1 MSVPAIKTA
10 TKKAIQHI
18 GGIDAAATICRVGRS
33 QLSDYGNRDS
43 AQVVPV
49 DVAVDLDSCAQ
60 EPLILAAM
68 AYAEGFR
75 LVPVKFSGSGHIP
88 KELAKF
94 SRFSSDVLQEGIE
107 SLEDGRVDVAEARA
121 ILEHVQP
128 SRMAMDRLEHAL
140 HKIIAEGKPHIVGSG
155 QSGAA

>member
-10 TKKAIQHI
+10 TKKAIQQI
-18 GGIDAAATICRVGRS
+18 GGIDAAVTICRVGRS
-33 QLSDYGNRDS
+33 QLSDYGNRNS
-43 AQVVPV
+43 PQCAPV

-68 AYAEGFR
+68 AAAEGYR
-75 LVPVKFSGSGHIP
+75 LVPVKFSGTGHIP

-94 SRFSSDVLQEGIE
+94 SKFSSEVLQEGIE
-107 SLEDGRVDVAEARA
+107 SLEDGQVDVSEARA
-121 ILEHVQP
+121 ILEHLVS
-128 SRMAMDRLEHAL
+128 SRLAMDRLEHAL
-140 HKIIAEGKPHIVGSG
+140 HKIVEDNKPQIVSS

>member
-10 TKKAIQHI
+10 TKKAIQQI
-18 GGIDAAATICRVGRS
+18 GGIDAAVTICRVGRS
-33 QLSDYGNRDS
+33 QLSDYGNRNS
-43 AQVVPV
+43 LQCAPV

-68 AYAEGFR
+68 AAAEGYR
-75 LVPVKFSGSGHIP
+75 LVPVKFSGMGHIP

-94 SRFSSDVLQEGIE
+94 SKFSSEVLQEGIE
-107 SLEDGRVDVAEARA
+107 SLEDGQVDVSEARA
-121 ILEHVQP
+121 ILEHLVS
-128 SRMAMDRLEHAL
+128 SRLAMDRLEHAL
-140 HKIIAEGKPHIVGSG
+140 SKIVADNKPQIVSS